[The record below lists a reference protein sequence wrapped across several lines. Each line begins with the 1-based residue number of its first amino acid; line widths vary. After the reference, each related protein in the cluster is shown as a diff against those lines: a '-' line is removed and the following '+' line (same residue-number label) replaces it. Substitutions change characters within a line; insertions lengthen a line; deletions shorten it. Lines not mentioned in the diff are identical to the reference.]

1 MQWVPPTC
9 IPGLPQKGL
18 DNLCVCVMEAEAV
31 SMQWTGGD
39 YVSGEEASQLMC
51 VWGLGGGLLQ
61 GLRAWSMCSKPPPQ
75 GCLTN
80 PLTQCHKRKTISF
93 FFHFFFQGSAKAKT
107 SNQQGQGEMC
117 AKHHKQNKSTT
128 QMDAAVKASREEGI
142 H

>member
-1 MQWVPPTC
+1 MCTQENALMWAPPTC

-18 DNLCVCVMEAEAV
+18 ENLCVCVMEAEAV

-80 PLTQCHKRKTISF
+80 PLTQCHKRKTIF
-93 FFHFFFQGSAKAKT
+93 FFSRISQSQ
-107 SNQQGQGEMC
+107 NQQPAG
-117 AKHHKQNKSTT
+117 T
-128 QMDAAVKASREEGI
+128 R
-142 H
+142 

>member
-1 MQWVPPTC
+1 
-9 IPGLPQKGL
+9 
-18 DNLCVCVMEAEAV
+18 MEAEAV
-31 SMQWTGGD
+31 GMQWTGGD

-93 FFHFFFQGSAKAKT
+93 LFFFFQGSAKAKT